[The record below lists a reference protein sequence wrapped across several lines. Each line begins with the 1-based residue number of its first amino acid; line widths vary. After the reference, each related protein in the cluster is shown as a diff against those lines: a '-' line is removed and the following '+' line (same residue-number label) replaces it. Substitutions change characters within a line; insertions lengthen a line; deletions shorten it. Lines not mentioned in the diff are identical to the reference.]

1 MLEQGLGKEE
11 SEERNERE
19 KKAHKIRLGEG
30 TAQIALEEKS
40 EGKGQR
46 QRKGWVDR
54 KGREG
59 VKTNCSPPS

>member
-46 QRKGWVDR
+46 QRKGL
-54 KGREG
+54 GGQEREG
-59 VKTNCSPPS
+59 RGENKLLPPS